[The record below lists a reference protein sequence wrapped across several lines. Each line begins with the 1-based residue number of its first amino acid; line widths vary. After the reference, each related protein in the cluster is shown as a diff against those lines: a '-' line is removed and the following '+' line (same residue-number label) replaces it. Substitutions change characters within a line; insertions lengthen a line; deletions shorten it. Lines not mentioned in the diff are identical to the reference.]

1 MSEFLMDKAIMALKA
16 QRFDEAQSA
25 YEDILKG
32 GYTVEAWC
40 GLGACKMFQLASG
53 QTLEEV
59 VYCYE
64 KAMAVEGADKLFV
77 DKHLISHVNVVCSQY
92 AAYAI
97 EAIKQAI
104 QAEKDATRAAVI
116 GLVAAGVGGMSSGLN
131 TKIIAGVAA
140 GVSAGV
146 AIGKFAEIKDS
157 KEIAQY
163 CVNMLEST
171 HASVENFLLEN
182 SKLQE
187 AVDLRENIESLG
199 QQVFQALPE
208 RIRKLIETRQRVAAS
223 LSIKTGNAA
232 LDEVF
237 NLNNLPVSSG
247 WGGYKLDKY
256 GPVIEGD
263 IGMVRDHGKS
273 VVTAE
278 EMSEHDELFLF
289 AIRDSAGAT
298 NCVITNKRV
307 LYSSGL
313 SRRWADWNQVI
324 SARSADKGGLKT
336 VLLDMQSGKSAS
348 LSLIA
353 FVEPGMTKAANVI
366 AGYIN
371 DELIGSKIDGETSS
385 AASNEHDEETAE
397 VEKEDKSIDTN
408 LREKSVEAFAN
419 SSGSLANYN
428 LPLCEKYNIPEDS
441 IVYGALIQRRQSE
454 VGLFKK
460 DKYKKLF
467 MSAILKQYNVKF
479 MDWGNLGLELKKSGI
494 ADDRDLLSRYSHI
507 SVE

>member
-1 MSEFLMDKAIMALKA
+1 MALKA

-64 KAMAVEGADKLFV
+64 KAIAVEGADKSFV

-104 QAEKDATRAAVI
+104 QAEKDAARAAVI

-208 RIRKLIETRQRVAAS
+208 KIREVVERKQRVAAS
-223 LSIKTGNAA
+223 
-232 LDEVF
+232 
-237 NLNNLPVSSG
+237 
-247 WGGYKLDKY
+247 
-256 GPVIEGD
+256 
-263 IGMVRDHGKS
+263 
-273 VVTAE
+273 
-278 EMSEHDELFLF
+278 
-289 AIRDSAGAT
+289 
-298 NCVITNKRV
+298 
-307 LYSSGL
+307 SSGL
-313 SRRWADWNQVI
+313 LV
-324 SARSADKGGLKT
+324 
-336 VLLDMQSGKSAS
+336 
-348 LSLIA
+348 
-353 FVEPGMTKAANVI
+353 
-366 AGYIN
+366 
-371 DELIGSKIDGETSS
+371 
-385 AASNEHDEETAE
+385 
-397 VEKEDKSIDTN
+397 
-408 LREKSVEAFAN
+408 
-419 SSGSLANYN
+419 NYN
-428 LPLCEKYNIPEDS
+428 LPLCEKYDLLEDS
-441 IVYGALIQRRQSE
+441 IIYGALIQRRQSE

-467 MSAILKQYNVKF
+467 MSAILKHYDVKF

-494 ADDRDLLSRYSHI
+494 ADDQNLLNHYSHI